1 MIIYKYYTEEDR
13 AHTVRFALRWIQYVR
28 EDLAS
33 LISARL
39 DGQPGRRQYEDY
51 LNDSCDEVIA
61 ALKQLNKHRMVLIIK
76 RIQKQCL

>member
-1 MIIYKYYTEEDR
+1 MSLLQYHTEEDR
-13 AHTVRFALRWIQYVR
+13 AHTVSFALRWIQYVR
-28 EDLAS
+28 EDLAR

-39 DGQPGRRQYEDY
+39 DGQPGRRKYEDY

-61 ALKQLNKHRMVLIIK
+61 ALRKLNKHRMVLIIK